1 MMQDK
6 TTNDWEWYHLD
17 TDTLAV
23 SLIKSMPPTQNWF
36 YSAEISSNGNIVA
49 IIAEDLNEKMIT
61 SLYNQATLEF
71 YDPLSTTPKE
81 ESHISGFTLDDKV
94 VLNYR
99 EPMAW
104 RQNFV
109 LHNPATKANTLIA
122 EPGYTLSSSAEFTP
136 DRKYFVLDAEE
147 DATGWEVIILKD
159 FVNNTTKVVKPTVA
173 SDCNY
178 VGVTP
183 DSSRIYLRAEYKDLV
198 AYDIA
203 SDSFVQ
209 ITNNILFDKS
219 VNFRILG
226 HSKDNKKVFFRQ
238 DNWNDT
244 ETVKQYDFDTGE
256 TKIVA
261 YSN

>member
-1 MMQDK
+1 M
-6 TTNDWEWYHLD
+6 
-17 TDTLAV
+17 
-23 SLIKSMPPTQNWF
+23 
-36 YSAEISSNGNIVA
+36 
-49 IIAEDLNEKMIT
+49 
-61 SLYNQATLEF
+61 
-71 YDPLSTTPKE
+71 
-81 ESHISGFTLDDKV
+81 
-94 VLNYR
+94 
-99 EPMAW
+99 
-104 RQNFV
+104 
-109 LHNPATKANTLIA
+109 LHNPATKANTSIVEA
-122 EPGYTLSSSAEFTP
+122 GYNLSSSAEFTP